1 MFVRAPTTLKMS
13 VLLLTPTENCV
24 DPRQCA
30 STSTSQPAAGAGT
43 AATRTYAAA
52 AIPAPT
58 SSPTAPSNSPATPA
72 RSPSLAN
79 EARSKV
85 QQLRR
90 HQKPFVSS
98 PIDIYRLKLELAD
111 HPDQNFVFNLLTTL
125 KEGARIG
132 YSGPRPVRVSPN
144 LISAAQHPD
153 VVSLNLQKEM
163 NSGRVA
169 GPYPSPPLPNFQC
182 HPVGVVPKKHSSAW
196 RTIYHLSY
204 PQGNSINDHIPKDP
218 YSLSYVR
225 VDDAI
230 NIIQSL
236 GRGAF
241 MAKTDLKSAFR
252 LIPIHP
258 DDWSLLGIYWQ
269 SQYYVDMYLPFG
281 LRSAP
286 FLFNQ
291 LSDALE
297 WIVKHNYRI
306 QHVIHILDD
315 FFIAE
320 ESKLACLTSFST
332 LLRVFMS
339 LKAPVVSSKTI
350 GPSQEIEFM
359 GIVLDSV
366 RMEARLPQDKLSRI
380 HALLNSFKSRRS
392 VRLVELQSL
401 IGTLQFACKVVVPGR
416 TFLQRAINLTRGVP
430 SRFHHIRL
438 NKEFF
443 KDLDMWKVFLANWN
457 GRSFFL
463 ESSPTPTADLELYT
477 DAAGSI
483 GFGGY
488 LQGKWFQGRWPPH
501 MRLNREQ
508 GISIEWQELFPIVVA
523 CSIWHPF
530 LAGKRLQFWCDNE
543 SVVSIIN
550 SGHSK
555 VPRIMELVR
564 KLVLLSMQ
572 HNFLVRARHV
582 PGVSNEV
589 ADALSRFQMQRF
601 RALAPDAD
609 QSPCII
615 PPSLMTL

>member
-1 MFVRAPTTLKMS
+1 MFVRAHTTLKMS
-13 VLLLTPTENCV
+13 VLLLTPTENRV

-30 STSTSQPAAGAGT
+30 STSTSQLAAGAVT
-43 AATRTYAAA
+43 AASCTYAAA

-58 SSPTAPSNSPATPA
+58 SLPTAPSNSPATPA

-79 EARSKV
+79 KARSKV

-90 HQKPFVSS
+90 HHKPFVSS

-111 HPDQNFVFNLLTTL
+111 HPDQNFVFNLITTL

-132 YSGPRPVRVSPN
+132 YSGPHSVRVSPN

-153 VVSLNLQKEM
+153 VVSLNLQKEI
-163 NSGRVA
+163 NLGRVA

-182 HPVGVVPKKHSSAW
+182 HPVGVVPKKHSSDW

-225 VDDAI
+225 VNDAI

-241 MAKTDLKSAFR
+241 MAKTDLKSAFH

-286 FLFNQ
+286 FLSNQ
-291 LSDALE
+291 LSNALE

-332 LLRVFMS
+332 LLCVFMS

-350 GPSQEIEFM
+350 GPSQEIELM

-380 HALLNSFKSRRS
+380 HDLLNSLESHRS
-392 VRLVELQSL
+392 VCLVELQSL

-416 TFLQRAINLTRGVP
+416 TFLQQAINLTRG
-430 SRFHHIRL
+430 
-438 NKEFF
+438 
-443 KDLDMWKVFLANWN
+443 
-457 GRSFFL
+457 
-463 ESSPTPTADLELYT
+463 SP
-477 DAAGSI
+477 
-483 GFGGY
+483 
-488 LQGKWFQGRWPPH
+488 
-501 MRLNREQ
+501 
-508 GISIEWQELFPIVVA
+508 VA
-523 CSIWHPF
+523 FTTYS
-530 LAGKRLQFWCDNE
+530 
-543 SVVSIIN
+543 
-550 SGHSK
+550 
-555 VPRIMELVR
+555 
-564 KLVLLSMQ
+564 
-572 HNFLVRARHV
+572 
-582 PGVSNEV
+582 
-589 ADALSRFQMQRF
+589 
-601 RALAPDAD
+601 
-609 QSPCII
+609 
-615 PPSLMTL
+615 

>member
-1 MFVRAPTTLKMS
+1 
-13 VLLLTPTENCV
+13 
-24 DPRQCA
+24 
-30 STSTSQPAAGAGT
+30 
-43 AATRTYAAA
+43 
-52 AIPAPT
+52 
-58 SSPTAPSNSPATPA
+58 
-72 RSPSLAN
+72 
-79 EARSKV
+79 
-85 QQLRR
+85 
-90 HQKPFVSS
+90 
-98 PIDIYRLKLELAD
+98 
-111 HPDQNFVFNLLTTL
+111 
-125 KEGARIG
+125 
-132 YSGPRPVRVSPN
+132 
-144 LISAAQHPD
+144 
-153 VVSLNLQKEM
+153 
-163 NSGRVA
+163 
-169 GPYPSPPLPNFQC
+169 
-182 HPVGVVPKKHSSAW
+182 
-196 RTIYHLSY
+196 
-204 PQGNSINDHIPKDP
+204 
-218 YSLSYVR
+218 
-225 VDDAI
+225 
-230 NIIQSL
+230 
-236 GRGAF
+236 

-366 RMEARLPQDKLSRI
+366 RMEARLPLDKLSRI
-380 HALLNSFKSRRS
+380 HDMLNSFKSRRS

-463 ESSPTPTADLELYT
+463 ESSPTPTPDLELYT

-488 LQGKWFQGRWPPH
+488 LQGKWFQGHWPPH
-501 MRLNREQ
+501 MHLNRER

-523 CSIWHPF
+523 CSIWHP
-530 LAGKRLQFWCDNE
+530 LLTGKRLQFWCDNE

-582 PGVSNEV
+582 SGVSNAV